1 MQWKLCQ
8 SCLLRSLVAKLDGCI
23 APTARSTFNGQNVW
37 SYLVC
42 EGGLWAGGN
51 GLDGNTGIL
60 ESPGTITISTLCCL
74 YCILASNMFLAFSRS
89 KYVNEYWAGE
99 WGTYQCHIALPVHRK
114 YWYRSWKPTL
124 KKSLIDHYLRQ
135 LKGKGKGS
143 KLGHASGFNAH
154 IQTQAPHLQF
164 VCCQIFLDQL
174 FFISSKAG
182 ILELGDI
189 ESFMTCS
196 LGTNHLSEWR
206 EVCCFSCLKN
216 MIAMSE
222 IFNRHAIC
230 ERCVLFGPDLWA
242 SWLCPQLPAD
252 RESTS
257 WCDIVSWICTSMIY
271 AEIVHYENV
280 SGSLV
285 YFKFQMVSPR
295 FNCSAAWHRTAV
307 WIALLHGLL
316 TVAWNSIGWH

>member
-60 ESPGTITISTLCCL
+60 ESPGTITISTFCCL

-124 KKSLIDHYLRQ
+124 KKIIDWPLSEAIEGQRQRFQVGTRKWFQRSYPDSGTSPAVCLLSNLLRSIV
-135 LKGKGKGS
+135 LYFFKSRHSWTWRHWIIHDLFSWNKPFEWMKGS
-143 KLGHASGFNAH
+143 LLSQLLEKHDSNVWD
-154 IQTQAPHLQF
+154 LQ
-164 VCCQIFLDQL
+164 
-174 FFISSKAG
+174 
-182 ILELGDI
+182 
-189 ESFMTCS
+189 
-196 LGTNHLSEWR
+196 
-206 EVCCFSCLKN
+206 
-216 MIAMSE
+216 
-222 IFNRHAIC
+222 
-230 ERCVLFGPDLWA
+230 
-242 SWLCPQLPAD
+242 
-252 RESTS
+252 
-257 WCDIVSWICTSMIY
+257 
-271 AEIVHYENV
+271 
-280 SGSLV
+280 
-285 YFKFQMVSPR
+285 
-295 FNCSAAWHRTAV
+295 
-307 WIALLHGLL
+307 
-316 TVAWNSIGWH
+316 